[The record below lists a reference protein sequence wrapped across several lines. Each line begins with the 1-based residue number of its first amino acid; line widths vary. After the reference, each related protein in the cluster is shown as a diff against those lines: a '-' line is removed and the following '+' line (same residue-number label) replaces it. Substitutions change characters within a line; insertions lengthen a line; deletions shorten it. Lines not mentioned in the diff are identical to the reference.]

1 MANAPVNIVYP
12 INGESYPITDPVAGS
27 LNSAY
32 VTASFSLTCGGG
44 PHSAKWGFD
53 GNSLGGA
60 EFYDQLS
67 VQFVHKLPGG
77 RHVFFVSSDCGD
89 DKVKFAIGQ

>member
-12 INGESYPITDPVAGS
+12 LSGQIYPVTDPPAGP
-27 LNSAY
+27 LRSAL

-44 PHSAKWGFD
+44 PHSARWGFD
-53 GNSLGGA
+53 GDGLGSA

-77 RHVFFVSSDCGD
+77 KHVFFVSSDCGD
-89 DKVKFAIGQ
+89 DKVQLQIGQ